1 MSESGEILKQGK
13 FANSIEA
20 LNNFTGKYGGDDCSA
35 VLESTR
41 NWCVMYDLPEQVAE
55 EVVLA
60 HPLKVTATPLA
71 NSSFSESSNLQGKS
85 HQA

>member
-1 MSESGEILKQGK
+1 
-13 FANSIEA
+13 
-20 LNNFTGKYGGDDCSA
+20 
-35 VLESTR
+35 

-85 HQA
+85 HQALRRKRRALFSRQVLNPLGGVNGHNH